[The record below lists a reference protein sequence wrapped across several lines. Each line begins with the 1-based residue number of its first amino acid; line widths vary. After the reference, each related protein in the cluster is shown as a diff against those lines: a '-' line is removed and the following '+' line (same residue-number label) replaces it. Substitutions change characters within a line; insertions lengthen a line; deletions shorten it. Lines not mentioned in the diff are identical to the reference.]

1 MTGIWPVAGLAGLLL
16 LGFAALFVAGVAVI
30 HVGYRW
36 WLMIFCGMDW
46 DDAGTLI
53 HARARRRHGAH
64 ESGRPA
70 SWPQAGWQDVGATT
84 DGPGPAYGPG
94 MTDRLGHVV
103 AASTR
108 LGELPRV
115 KAEGRPPWE
124 DHTQE
129 IPATGNPWLAEGGG
143 LDQTIKIRLPGARR
157 D

>member
-1 MTGIWPVAGLAGLLL
+1 MTGIWPVVWLAGLFV
-16 LGFAALFVAGVAVI
+16 LGFAAVFVAGVAVI

-64 ESGRPA
+64 ETGQPA
-70 SWPQAGWQDVGATT
+70 SWPEGSDPDPV
-84 DGPGPAYGPG
+84 YGPG
-94 MTDRLGHVV
+94 LTDRLGHVV

-108 LGELPRV
+108 LGELERV
-115 KAEGRPPWE
+115 KATGRPPWE

-129 IPATGNPWLAEGGG
+129 IPAVGNPWLREGGG
-143 LDQTIKIRLPGARR
+143 LDQTIKIRLPGDASR